1 MKKIL
6 LFVFLG
12 VLFSC
17 GNNTEITN
25 TQESEQKTETIV
37 KQTEKTEKQEEKT
50 EKQEEKT
57 EKQEEKKAPFVA
69 KDMRELLQNKSFVTG
84 KIWGYVHS
92 VDEMTDEK
100 ILSAF
105 LVPDNLKET
114 TIFWEVGVIFALIRR
129 NGENSAAFTVSND
142 SFKGGWHYHNW
153 YEDLKV
159 KIRIDDKPAKEYTFY
174 YDIIQSSPDDSSV
187 AYMFDDIEEL
197 VQELRWSKK
206 MIVDLPLTYTSKGYY
221 NFNTADMDF

>member
-37 KQTEKTEKQEEKT
+37 KQTEKT

-114 TIFWEVGVIFALIRR
+114 TIF
-129 NGENSAAFTVSND
+129 
-142 SFKGGWHYHNW
+142 
-153 YEDLKV
+153 
-159 KIRIDDKPAKEYTFY
+159 
-174 YDIIQSSPDDSSV
+174 
-187 AYMFDDIEEL
+187 
-197 VQELRWSKK
+197 
-206 MIVDLPLTYTSKGYY
+206 
-221 NFNTADMDF
+221 

>member
-1 MKKIL
+1 M
-6 LFVFLG
+6 
-12 VLFSC
+12 LFSC

-37 KQTEKTEKQEEKT
+37 KQTEEKTEKQEEKT

-69 KDMRELLQNKSFVTG
+69 KDMRELLKNKSFVTG

-105 LVPDNLKET
+105 LIPDNLKET
-114 TIFWEVGVIFALIRR
+114 TIF
-129 NGENSAAFTVSND
+129 
-142 SFKGGWHYHNW
+142 
-153 YEDLKV
+153 
-159 KIRIDDKPAKEYTFY
+159 
-174 YDIIQSSPDDSSV
+174 
-187 AYMFDDIEEL
+187 
-197 VQELRWSKK
+197 
-206 MIVDLPLTYTSKGYY
+206 
-221 NFNTADMDF
+221 